1 MTKPATN
8 ILLVIDSLNVGGA
21 QTQLILLANELS
33 KRNCYV
39 DIFTYH
45 DKNHMANRLDGENIQ
60 LLTRPR
66 TGKSGVDTILK
77 LRATINSKS
86 YGAIVAYMYSPN
98 LLAGLARALSTTTA
112 HLIISYRSC
121 TQFNKLSRLQLFS
134 RYLSNRLADS
144 IVSNSFHERNRWQK
158 RFPAHA
164 NKWTTIYNGI
174 PDKGQRCIRER
185 TGQLLVVGSVS
196 QNKNGMLL
204 VKALKQLL
212 SKKNLSNLVVNWI
225 GRKDPGIEEANPSA
239 EAIEIELVNSGLES
253 KWNWHG
259 EQDEVLSFYLQ
270 ADVLIHMSWLEGLPN
285 VVCEAQMTGCPVIL
299 SKVLDHPNMI
309 NHGQN
314 GFLFDPNQSE
324 RLVECVEQLYKL
336 EDDSY
341 QRMCNASREKAM
353 ELYNIDSFADSYY
366 DLIQHSAP

>member
-45 DKNHMANRLDGENIQ
+45 DKNHMANRLDDENIQ

-66 TGKSGVDTILK
+66 TGKSGVDTIFK

-158 RFPAHA
+158 RFPAQA

-174 PDKGQRCIRER
+174 PDMGQRCIRER

-239 EAIEIELVNSGLES
+239 EAIEIELVNSGLE
-253 KWNWHG
+253 
-259 EQDEVLSFYLQ
+259 
-270 ADVLIHMSWLEGLPN
+270 
-285 VVCEAQMTGCPVIL
+285 
-299 SKVLDHPNMI
+299 VLDHPNMI

-324 RLVECVEQLYKL
+324 RLVECIEQLYKL
-336 EDDSY
+336 EEDSY